1 MPATRPTEGTHRSTA
16 EVVDKAR
23 QLHKRAVEVGHTGR
37 YKQERVLLRKAL
49 ALLDKAG
56 PSTDVDWIRA
66 RTRIL
71 ITLAFSEAESGTL
84 ARGIARINE
93 LRPAV
98 DALTDER
105 AKAEL
110 VAAIDGNHAG
120 MLIRSG
126 RYEESI
132 PLLDSAVAHNERHL
146 ELGAEDPVRVID
158 SLVAANANRG
168 QAFLEMGQIEPAFI
182 NLTMAITLGMDN
194 NLALRVAYIRHQLGD
209 LYLRSGDIPE
219 ALRYYQQAEQDYLEL
234 GPYML
239 PRLRIDQA
247 QALISAGLADEVA
260 KHLDDVLPQM
270 QAERV
275 QQDLAEAELMRAT
288 AALMEDNLTLGHKMA
303 NSARRRFKRRGSDA
317 WAAVAALIGLRVD
330 VARAWRDTN
339 IPASLPSRASQLADE
354 LTSVRLMDEA
364 AIARTLAA
372 RLEVRR
378 GNISEAA
385 ALLDTLSR
393 PGPLAPIEQRMLLRL
408 TRAELAAA
416 VGNRRKAFAQARA
429 GLNDLGRARDRLG
442 GLELVS
448 ATAIHGQELGDLA
461 VRLVL
466 DGGESAAEARRM
478 FGWLEQTRAQMYR
491 YEPVSGIDDPQ
502 LVELIAEIRNLG
514 YALRQAKLDGR
525 PTTKLRSRYA
535 ERQRAAMRLGWH
547 AASRWGKPRPV
558 AAVSEVLAQLGSRT
572 LISFAVSE
580 DAMLAVVLTQGRVQL
595 VRLGSA
601 AVATENALR
610 LHTDLNAMAPDHLP
624 EPLFEAISASARKH
638 AAALDAQ
645 LMRPL
650 AGLTGDLVIVPTGA
664 LYAVPWGALPSLQSR
679 PVVVAPSATAWIA
692 ASSSLVHSGHTA
704 LVRGPGLSAAIGEI
718 DKLAAHYEKATLLA
732 GDDATS
738 FAVLE
743 SLDGAEL
750 VHIAAHGEHEAENA
764 LFSRLELV
772 DGALF
777 AHELARLHRP
787 PQQVVLAACELA
799 LNRIRPGDEALGF
812 AGALLAGGVGTVVAA
827 ASRVG
832 DLPAAAAM
840 DDYHRALASGA
851 SPAVALADAVAV
863 DPLRRPFVCLGS

>member
-1 MPATRPTEGTHRSTA
+1 M
-16 EVVDKAR
+16 
-23 QLHKRAVEVGHTGR
+23 EVGHSGR
-37 YKQERVLLRKAL
+37 YTREGRLLRRAL
-49 ALLDKAG
+49 ALLDTVG
-56 PSTDVDWIRA
+56 PTDDVDWVKA

-71 ITLAFSEAESGTL
+71 ITLAFAEAESATL
-84 ARGIARINE
+84 ARGISLLAE
-93 LRPAV
+93 LRPSV
-98 DALTDER
+98 EALTDEH

-110 VAAIDGNHAG
+110 GAAIDGNHAG

-132 PLLDSAVAHNERHL
+132 PLLDSAIAHNERHI
-146 ELGAEDPVRVID
+146 ELGPQDRVRLMD
-158 SLVAANANRG
+158 SMIASLANRG
-168 QAFLEMGQIEPAFI
+168 QAYLEMGRIEQAFV
-182 NLTMAITLGMDN
+182 NLNMAITIGMDN
-194 NLALRVAYIRHQLGD
+194 DLPMRVAYIRHALGD
-209 LYLRSGDIPE
+209 LHLRTGDIPE
-219 ALRYYQQAEQDYLEL
+219 ALHYYQQAERDYLEL
-234 GPYML
+234 GPFML
-239 PRLRIDQA
+239 PRLRIDQS

-260 KHLDDVLPQM
+260 KNLDDVLPQM
-270 QAERV
+270 QLERV

-288 AALMEDNLTLGHKMA
+288 AALMEDNLSLGRKLA

-317 WAAVAALIGLRVD
+317 WAAVAALVGLRVD
-330 VARAWRDTN
+330 TALAWRGAR
-339 IPASLPSRASQLADE
+339 IPASLPARASQLADE

-378 GNISEAA
+378 GNLSEAS
-385 ALLDTLSR
+385 ALLGPLSR
-393 PGPLAPIEQRMLLRL
+393 PGSLTSIEQRMLLRL

-416 VGNRRKAFAQARA
+416 LGNRRQAFAQARA
-429 GLNDLGRARDRLG
+429 GLTDLGRARDRMG

-466 DGGESAAEARRM
+466 DGGDKAATARRM

-491 YEPVSGIDDPQ
+491 YEPVSGIEDQQ

-525 PTTKLRSRYA
+525 PTAKLRSRYA

-558 AAVSEVLAQLGSRT
+558 ADVVEVLAHLGSKA
-572 LISFAVSE
+572 LVSFAVSGGSL
-580 DAMLAVVLTQGRVQL
+580 LAVVLAQGRVRL

-601 AVATENALR
+601 AKASENAMR
-610 LHTDLNAMAPDHLP
+610 LHADLNAMAPDHLP

-645 LMRPL
+645 LLRPL
-650 AGLTGDLVIVPTGA
+650 TGLTGELVIIPTGA
-664 LYAVPWGALPSLQSR
+664 LYAVPWGALDSLRSR
-679 PVVVAPSATAWIA
+679 PVVVAPSATAWLA
-692 ASSSLVHSGHTA
+692 ASRGSFPDGHTA
-704 LVRGPGLSAAIGEI
+704 LVRGPGLTAAIGEI
-718 DKLAAHYEKATLLA
+718 DKLAAHYDKATLLA
-732 GDDATS
+732 GSDATS
-738 FAVLE
+738 SRVLE
-743 SLDGAEL
+743 ALDGAAL
-750 VHIAAHGEHEAENA
+750 VHIAAHGEHEADNA

-777 AHELARLHRP
+777 AHELARLRKP
-787 PQQVVLAACELA
+787 PRQVVLAACELA

-832 DLPAAAAM
+832 DLPAAGAM
-840 DDYHRALASGA
+840 DDYHRALGAGA
-851 SPAVALADAVAV
+851 SPAVALAEAVSA

>member
-1 MPATRPTEGTHRSTA
+1 MDLHR
-16 EVVDKAR
+16 
-23 QLHKRAVEVGHTGR
+23 RAVEIGHTGR
-37 YKQERVLLRKAL
+37 FTQEIQLLRQAL
-49 ALLDKAG
+49 ATLDTVG
-56 PSTDVDWIRA
+56 PSDDVDWVRA
-66 RTRIL
+66 RVRIL
-71 ITLAFSEAESGTL
+71 ITLAFAEAESGTL
-84 ARGIARINE
+84 ARGLARLAQ

-98 DALTDER
+98 QRLTDER
-105 AKAEL
+105 VRAEL
-110 VAAIDGNHAG
+110 NAAIDGNHAG

-132 PLLDSAVAHNERHL
+132 PLLDSAVAHKERLL
-146 ELGAEDPVRVID
+146 ELGSDDPGRLMD
-158 SLVAANANRG
+158 SMIASLANRG
-168 QAFLEMGQIEPAFI
+168 QAFLEMGQIESAFI
-182 NLTMAITLGMDN
+182 NLNMAITLGLDHGLSM
-194 NLALRVAYIRHQLGD
+194 RVAYVRHQLGD
-209 LYLRSGDIPE
+209 LYLRSGDIPQ
-219 ALRYYQQAEQDYLEL
+219 ALRYYQEAERDYLEL
-234 GPYML
+234 GPFML
-239 PRLRIDQA
+239 PRLRIDQS
-247 QALISAGLADEVA
+247 QALIAAGLADEVA
-260 KHLDDVLPQM
+260 KNLDDVLPQM

-288 AALMEDNLTLGHKMA
+288 AALMEDNLSLGRKLA
-303 NSARRRFKRRGSDA
+303 SSARRRFKRRGSDA

-330 VARAWRDTN
+330 IARAWRGAR
-339 IPASLPSRASQLADE
+339 IPVSLPTRASQLADE
-354 LTSVRLMDEA
+354 LTTLRLMDEA
-364 AIARTLAA
+364 ALARTLAA

-378 GNISEAA
+378 GNVTEATMLLS
-385 ALLDTLSR
+385 ALRR
-393 PGPLAPIEQRMLLRL
+393 PGPVTPIEQRMLLRL

-416 VGNRRKAFAQARA
+416 VGNRRRAFSQARA
-429 GLNDLGRARDRLG
+429 GLNDLGNARDRMG

-448 ATAIHGQELGDLA
+448 ATAIHGQQLGDLA

-466 DGGESAAEARRM
+466 DGGDSAAVARRM

-502 LVELIAEIRNLG
+502 LVELIGEIRNLG

-535 ERQRAAMRLGWH
+535 DRQRAAMRLGWH
-547 AASRWGKPRPV
+547 AASQWGKPRPV
-558 AAVSEVLAQLGSRT
+558 ATVSEVLARLGSNA
-572 LISFAVSE
+572 LISFTVSG
-580 DAMLAVVLTQGRVQL
+580 DALMAVVLAQGRVRL

-601 AVATENALR
+601 AQATENAMR
-610 LHTDLNAMAPDHLP
+610 LHADLNAMAPDFLP

-650 AGLTGDLVIVPTGA
+650 AGLNGDLVIVPTGS
-664 LYAVPWGALPSLQSR
+664 LYAVPWGVLDSLRSR
-679 PVVVAPSATAWIA
+679 PVVVAPSATAWLA
-692 ASSSLVHSGHTA
+692 ASASPVHSGHTA

-732 GDDATS
+732 GEDATS
-738 FAVLE
+738 FRVLE
-743 SLDGAEL
+743 SLDGASL

-777 AHELARLHRP
+777 AHELARLRQP
-787 PQQVVLAACELA
+787 PRQVVLAACELA

-832 DLPAAAAM
+832 DQPAAAAM

-851 SPAVALADAVAV
+851 SPAVALADAMAV

>member
-1 MPATRPTEGTHRSTA
+1 MEI
-16 EVVDKAR
+16 
-23 QLHKRAVEVGHTGR
+23 GHAGR
-37 YKQERVLLRKAL
+37 YTQENRLLRRAL
-49 ALLDKAG
+49 ALLESVG
-56 PSTDVDWIRA
+56 PSDSIDWIRTRA
-66 RTRIL
+66 RIL
-71 ITLAFSEAESGTL
+71 ITVAFAEAESGTL
-84 ARGIARINE
+84 AQGLAQLDA
-93 LRPAV
+93 LRPEVEAV
-98 DALTDER
+98 TDEAIR
-105 AKAEL
+105 AEL
-110 VAAIDGNHAG
+110 LGAIDGNHAG
-120 MLIRSG
+120 LLLRSG

-132 PLLDSAVAHNERHL
+132 PLLDSSISHNERNL
-146 ELGAEDPVRVID
+146 ELGTDDLPRLINALAA
-158 SLVAANANRG
+158 SLSNRG
-168 QAFLEMGQIEPAFI
+168 LAYLEIGRIEPAFI
-182 NLTMAITLGMDN
+182 NLNRAITIGQDN
-194 NLALRVAYIRHQLGD
+194 DLPMRVAYVHHLLGD
-209 LYLRSGDIPE
+209 LYQRAGDIPE
-219 ALRYYQQAEQDYLEL
+219 ALRYYQLAERDYLEL
-234 GPYML
+234 APFML

-270 QAERV
+270 QVERV

-288 AALMEDNLTLGHKMA
+288 AALMEDNLSLGRKLA

-330 VARAWRDTN
+330 VAQAWRGKR
-339 IPASLPSRASQLADE
+339 IPASLPARASQLADE

-378 GNISEAA
+378 GNIAEAKS
-385 ALLDTLSR
+385 LLGALSR
-393 PGPLAPIEQRMLLRL
+393 PGPLTPIEQRMLLRL

-416 VGNRRKAFAQARA
+416 EGNRRQAFAQARA
-429 GLNDLGRARDRLG
+429 GLGDLGRARDRMG

-466 DGGESAAEARRM
+466 DGGDSTAEARRM

-525 PTTKLRSRYA
+525 PTTRLRSRYA

-558 AAVSEVLAQLGSRT
+558 ADFADVLTQLGSGA
-572 LISFAVSE
+572 LVSFAVSGG
-580 DAMLAVVLTQGRVQL
+580 AMLAVVLTEGRVQL

-601 AVATENALR
+601 AQATENAMR
-610 LHTDLNAMAPDHLP
+610 LQADLNAMAPDHLP
-624 EPLFEAISASARKH
+624 EPLFNAISTSARKH

-650 AGLTGDLVIVPTGA
+650 AALTGDLVIVPTRA
-664 LYAVPWGALPSLQSR
+664 LYAVPWGALDSLRSR
-679 PVVVAPSATAWIA
+679 PVVVAPSATAWLA
-692 ASSSLVHSGHTA
+692 ASRSPVHSGHTA

-732 GDDATS
+732 GPDATS
-738 FAVLE
+738 FRVLE
-743 SLDGAEL
+743 SLDGASL

-777 AHELARLHRP
+777 AHELARLERP
-787 PQQVVLAACELA
+787 PRQVVLAACELA
-799 LNRIRPGDEALGF
+799 LHRIRPGDEALGF

-840 DDYHRALASGA
+840 DDYHRALAAGS
-851 SPAVALADAVAV
+851 SPAVALAEAVAV